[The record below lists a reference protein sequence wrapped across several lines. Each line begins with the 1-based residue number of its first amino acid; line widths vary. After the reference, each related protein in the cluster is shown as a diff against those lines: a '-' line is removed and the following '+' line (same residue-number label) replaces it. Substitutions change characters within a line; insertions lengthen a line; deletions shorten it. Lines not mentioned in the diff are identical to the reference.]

1 MNVHQEVEFL
11 REENRQLR
19 ESLVGAEFAFPAEWR
34 LTRAEQLLLN
44 SLYTGPNFFRGEEAL
59 RFASCRGNATDR
71 DVVKVR
77 VCGMRKKLKPAGIE
91 IKTVWG
97 EGYELT
103 PGSAAII
110 KGVLA

>member
-19 ESLVGAEFAFPAEWR
+19 KSLAGAEFSFPVEWR
-34 LTRAEQLLLN
+34 LTRAEQRLLN
-44 SLYTGPNFFRGEEAL
+44 SLYTGPDFFRGEEAL
-59 RFASCRGNATDR
+59 RFASCHGNATDR

-77 VCGMRKKLKPAGIE
+77 VCGMRKKLKPFGIE

-97 EGYELT
+97 EGYIL
-103 PGSAAII
+103 PAVSAAVI
-110 KGVLA
+110 KAALA